1 MAEAKKTKEPLIK
14 VLASDKRVAALDF
27 IKLRAD
33 RRTRRRI
40 EMELDAREEAKLEE
54 ALQSGELTLEEVTSK
69 AKKQERK

>member
-40 EMELDAREEAKLEE
+40 EMELEAREEAKLEE
-54 ALQSGELTLEEVTSK
+54 ALQSGEITLDEVTGQ

>member
-54 ALQSGELTLEEVTSK
+54 ALQSGEITLDEVTGQ
-69 AKKQERK
+69 AKK

>member
-1 MAEAKKTKEPLIK
+1 MAEANKTKEPLIK

-54 ALQSGELTLEEVTSK
+54 ALQSGEITLDEVTSK
-69 AKKQERK
+69 AKK

>member
-40 EMELDAREEAKLEE
+40 EMELEAREEAKLEE
-54 ALQSGELTLEEVTSK
+54 ALQSGEITLDEVTSK
-69 AKKQERK
+69 AKK

>member
-27 IKLRAD
+27 TKLRAD

-40 EMELDAREEAKLEE
+40 EMELEAREEAKLEE
-54 ALQSGELTLEEVTSK
+54 ALQSGEITLDEVTSK
-69 AKKQERK
+69 AKK

>member
-69 AKKQERK
+69 AKK

>member
-33 RRTRRRI
+33 RRARRRI
-40 EMELDAREEAKLEE
+40 EMELEAREEAKLEE
-54 ALQSGELTLEEVTSK
+54 ALQSGEITLDEVTGQ
-69 AKKQERK
+69 AKK

>member
-40 EMELDAREEAKLEE
+40 EMELEAREEAKLEE

-69 AKKQERK
+69 AKK

>member
-54 ALQSGELTLEEVTSK
+54 ALQSGEITLDEVTGQ

>member
-1 MAEAKKTKEPLIK
+1 MAEANKTKEPLIK

-54 ALQSGELTLEEVTSK
+54 ALQSGELTLDEVAGS
-69 AKKQERK
+69 ANQERK

>member
-54 ALQSGELTLEEVTSK
+54 ALQSGEITLDEVTSK
-69 AKKQERK
+69 AKK

>member
-40 EMELDAREEAKLEE
+40 EMELEAREEAKLEE
-54 ALQSGELTLEEVTSK
+54 ALQSGEITLDEVTGQ
-69 AKKQERK
+69 AKK

>member
-1 MAEAKKTKEPLIK
+1 MAEANKTKEPLIK

-69 AKKQERK
+69 AKK

>member
-1 MAEAKKTKEPLIK
+1 MAEANKTKEPLIK

-40 EMELDAREEAKLEE
+40 EMELEAREEAKLEE

-69 AKKQERK
+69 AKK